1 MTSNYQKV
9 KNIILDLNQNEL
21 LKNKIIIV
29 GGTVP
34 YLISKKESNREH
46 SDIDIIVKQE
56 NMAFIREYLKRKE
69 LSVVDSLN
77 LSYNKT
83 HFDYGIDTEIEDIS
97 VNFAPYELG
106 ANMMIQRNFL
116 TKQSNGMDALV
127 SVTMKN
133 IDVNHVFTETSING
147 IMIHTYS
154 LEMVKIMKEKSKK
167 KKDRVDIK
175 VIDDFGYN
183 ENIYSILKKQL
194 KDMKFIIKPKNKIL
208 RLFLGTYIF

>member
-116 TKQSNGMDALV
+116 TKHNNGM
-127 SVTMKN
+127 
-133 IDVNHVFTETSING
+133 
-147 IMIHTYS
+147 
-154 LEMVKIMKEKSKK
+154 
-167 KKDRVDIK
+167 
-175 VIDDFGYN
+175 
-183 ENIYSILKKQL
+183 
-194 KDMKFIIKPKNKIL
+194 
-208 RLFLGTYIF
+208 